1 MVTEDTV
8 IECERCGR
16 KLKDPKSIERG
27 MGKTCY
33 KKFLQEIQQR
43 LKGVYNDSEKAS
55 QEESEKAAS

>member
-1 MVTEDTV
+1 MVNDEV
-8 IECERCGR
+8 EIRCARCGR

-33 KKFLQEIQQR
+33 KKFLQEMQR